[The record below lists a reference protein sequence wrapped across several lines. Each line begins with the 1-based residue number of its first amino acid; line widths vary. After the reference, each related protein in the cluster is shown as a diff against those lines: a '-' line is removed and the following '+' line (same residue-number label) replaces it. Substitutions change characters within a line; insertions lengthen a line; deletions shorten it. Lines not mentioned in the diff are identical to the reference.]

1 MLFRSMPPN
10 LSWLWR
16 VPSASGY
23 GPLMLSRISQ
33 LLAMSP
39 NGLVADTWTRAS
51 DRSLDILA
59 IRYLFVSHRNLTPP
73 SLHKGGWLWTAD
85 DFSLSLGSGCVT
97 LQPEAVKFHL
107 PTPLAATAIGMVTSL
122 GCSTAV
128 PDEATVLQ
136 IAVTDTRGTVHRQQV
151 LAGRDTS
158 EWAYDCEDVLPHM
171 QHRRATI
178 FEGFLNER
186 HSFKS
191 CEGHTYLT
199 MRPLEG
205 IMDVN
210 SIELQWVGPAGA
222 IGIQKISLLD
232 EQNGRS
238 FPLSAVSLAVAD
250 GARWRHVEDIGETV
264 VYENLRAM
272 PCVWMVPEVVTLTPQ
287 EVLRAI
293 QTSQLPDGRIYD
305 PAQLALVEEPLTLQ
319 APKRETGTAHVVHI
333 SDTHLDVHTISPT
346 PSFLV
351 LSDAHYPGWEVT
363 IDGVATHVFRTNYVL
378 RGVMVPAGRHVVRF
392 AFRPRS
398 LYLGASISAVAAAC
412 LLGMVAIGAWRRA
425 CQAPV

>member
-1 MLFRSMPPN
+1 MPPN
-10 LSWLWR
+10 MSWLWR

-23 GPLMLSRISQ
+23 GPLILSRIGQ
-33 LLAMSP
+33 LLAMS
-39 NGLVADTWTRAS
+39 NDGLVADTWTRAGN
-51 DRSLDILA
+51 RSLDILA
-59 IRYLFVSHRNLTPP
+59 IRYLFLSHRNLRPP
-73 SLHKGGWLWTAD
+73 SLHKGGLLWTAD
-85 DFSLSLGSGCVT
+85 DLSLSLGSGCAIP
-97 LQPEAVKFHL
+97 QPEVITLDL

-122 GCSTAV
+122 GCSTTV

-136 IAVTDTRGTVHRQQV
+136 IAVADTRGTVHRQQV

-158 EWAYDCEDVLPHM
+158 EWAYDCEDVLPQM

-178 FEGFLNER
+178 FESFLNER
-186 HSFKS
+186 QSFKL
-191 CEGHTYLT
+191 CEGHRYLT
-199 MRPLEG
+199 VRPLEG
-205 IMDVN
+205 IMNVK
-210 SIELQWVGPAGA
+210 SIELQWVGPTGA

-232 EQNGRS
+232 ERNGRS
-238 FPLSAVSLAVAD
+238 SPLSAVSLAVED

-272 PCVWMVPEVVTLTPQ
+272 PRVWMVPEVVTLAPQ

-305 PAQLALVEEPLTLQ
+305 PAQLALVEDPLALQ
-319 APKRETGTAHVVHI
+319 APNRETGTAHVVHL
-333 SDTHLDVHTISPT
+333 SDTHMDVHTISPT

-363 IDGVATHVFRTNYVL
+363 IDGVATPLFRTNYVL